1 LFYVVLKQSC
11 YPLYDL
17 RFWFNFTF
25 RLFLCYR
32 DRPLH
37 EKGLY
42 GISNV
47 TVRGVQLSSTT
58 EYPPSHYL
66 LGPMSPLRITWIIMG
81 TLVLFTL
88 GLFLLSN
95 LKYLKYLYPS
105 KTCLQDLLRAAYNGS
120 GDLCMCCLRSTGLVG
135 SEVRWYYGSGFDLTT
150 EDEEAD
156 FYGEAKE
163 NLPSDNLDIHYGGDI
178 QGSRSKYLE
187 DDDDGGGGGSGGV
200 SGGQRRRGNGSSRG
214 WGADSQGQGD
224 GVLRQGIHN
233 ILQGLRSARSTIG
246 KLTSAGGAEQGG
258 GGGTSSGNPMHHRSS
273 SSSSSREGGMGMGT
287 GSEIEMLGSLNQRA
301 DYQRMRG
308 GSGGNGTTT
317 MRGMFN
323 PHTPPRRN
331 GITGS
336 IVRGGGG
343 GGGSSSSSSNAYYTP
358 VQFTNIRFGAE
369 DGEGDEEED
378 GAQVDNGV
386 PADPFQL

>member
-1 LFYVVLKQSC
+1 LS
-11 YPLYDL
+11 
-17 RFWFNFTF
+17 F
-25 RLFLCYR
+25 RLLLCYR
-32 DRPLH
+32 FRPLH

-58 EYPPSHYL
+58 EYPPSHFL

-163 NLPSDNLDIHYGGDI
+163 HLPSDNLDIHYGGDI

-187 DDDDGGGGGSGGV
+187 DDDDDDDGGGGGGGV
-200 SGGQRRRGNGSSRG
+200 SGGQRRSGSRG
-214 WGADSQGQGD
+214 WGAASQGQGD
-224 GVLRQGIHN
+224 GMLRQGIHN
-233 ILQGLRSARSTIG
+233 ILQGLRSARSTIS
-246 KLTSAGGAEQGG
+246 KLASAGGAEEGG
-258 GGGTSSGNPMHHRSS
+258 GGGTSRGNPMHHHR
-273 SSSSSREGGMGMGT
+273 SSSSSREGGMGT
-287 GSEIEMLGSLNQRA
+287 NTELEMMGSLNQRA
-301 DYQRMRG
+301 DYQRVRAG
-308 GSGGNGTTT
+308 TGGNAKTT

-336 IVRGGGG
+336 IAGG

-369 DGEGDEEED
+369 DGEGDEED
-378 GAQVDNGV
+378 GAQTDNGV
-386 PADPFQL
+386 PADPFHL